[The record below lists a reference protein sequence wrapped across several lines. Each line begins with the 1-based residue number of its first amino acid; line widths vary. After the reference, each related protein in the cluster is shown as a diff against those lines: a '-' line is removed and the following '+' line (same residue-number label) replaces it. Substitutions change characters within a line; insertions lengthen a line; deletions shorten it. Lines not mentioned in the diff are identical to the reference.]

1 MTTTPYW
8 LGGGTEIAIPGSNRR
23 GEPDVTVVGAGVTGL
38 ACALTLARGGMAV
51 RVVDARGVAGG
62 ASGRNGGFALR
73 GGTPAYDEAVA
84 LLGREH
90 AQGLWRLTETAF
102 ARMLELGGDAF
113 RQVGSIRLAVS
124 DGELEAIEREYIALQ
139 ADGFAVERIARLEPP
154 LDALYAGA
162 IRHPNDAGFN
172 PAVWME
178 RLTAHAVEAG
188 AEIVV
193 GTVDPEAL
201 PDGTVV
207 IAVDAH
213 TSTLLPELAD
223 LVQPARGQMLATEP
237 LPTARY
243 GIPHYARDGYD
254 YWQQLPDGTL
264 LVGGCRDHAFAAEA
278 TADDD
283 VTSTVQ
289 SGIEKLLANLVCG
302 APRITHRWSGAWGE
316 TLDRLPLCGPVPG
329 RGGVWVAGGYSGHG
343 NVLGFACG
351 ELIGK
356 ALLGDVRRELRLFDP
371 RLPSLTQRA

>member
-8 LGGGTEIAIPGSNRR
+8 LGGKTELAVPAATRR
-23 GEPDVTVVGAGVTGL
+23 GETDVTIIGAGVTGL
-38 ACALTLARGGMAV
+38 SCALTLARGGMAV
-51 RVVDARGVAGG
+51 RVVDTRGVAAG

-84 LLGREH
+84 SLGREH

-113 RQVGSIRLAVS
+113 RRVGSIRLAAS
-124 DGELEAIEREYIALQ
+124 DDELEAIEREYAALT
-139 ADGFAVERIARLEPP
+139 ADGFVVERVARLEPP
-154 LDALYAGA
+154 LDRLYAGA
-162 IRHPNDAGFN
+162 IHHPGDAGFN

-178 RLTAHAVEAG
+178 RLAAHAVEAG
-188 AEIVV
+188 AEIVAD
-193 GTVDPEAL
+193 TVNPEAL
-201 PDGTVV
+201 PEGTVV

-213 TSTLLPELAD
+213 TSKLLPELAD
-223 LVQPARGQMLATEP
+223 AVQPARGQMLATAP
-237 LPTARY
+237 LPAVRY
-243 GIPHYARDGYD
+243 GVPYYARDGYD

-278 TADDD
+278 SADDD

-289 SGIEKLLANLVCG
+289 SGIERLLVNLVG
-302 APRITHRWSGAWGE
+302 RAPTITHRWSGAWGE

-343 NVLGFACG
+343 NILGFACG

-371 RLPSLTQRA
+371 RRPSLSQRA